1 MSNEVIIYVST
12 NIKKDGAEKSLV
24 SIQKFIRE
32 HYGIN
37 TVTFIPKSGP
47 IEELLSDADIP
58 YYIQRFEGNV
68 NYNRGVKLIRGC
80 VKAAINIGAASKLK
94 NKLLKD
100 GFNVIGV
107 HSNTITSEMG
117 AYLAISK
124 CTSYMAYQRV
134 WKA

>member
-37 TVTFIPKSGP
+37 TVTIIPKSGP

-68 NYNRGVKLIRGC
+68 NYNRGVKLIRD
-80 VKAAINIGAASKLK
+80 V
-94 NKLLKD
+94 
-100 GFNVIGV
+100 
-107 HSNTITSEMG
+107 
-117 AYLAISK
+117 
-124 CTSYMAYQRV
+124 
-134 WKA
+134 